1 MAELTPLEQQL
12 KLAAS
17 LRAGEAATFR
27 LDAAI
32 HPTSRYLWLIYGGI
46 FSILALIGYLSAL
59 PLWQTAIVLI
69 SSIVT
74 VLVTRLSNIPLVHLT
89 QPKLT
94 QPLTAEWQLL
104 MATAQGTAL
113 WRGNLLQV
121 QDCGLAIVIT
131 FAIHHPLKRSLN
143 RTIFRDQTSA
153 SAWHHLKVL
162 AQLSQ

>member
-32 HPTSRYLWLIYGGI
+32 HPTSRYLWLIYAGI
-46 FSILALIGYLSAL
+46 FSIIALIGYLSAL
-59 PLWQTAIVLI
+59 SLWQAAIVLS
-69 SSIVT
+69 SSIIA
-74 VLVTRLSNIPLVHLT
+74 VLVTRLINIPLVHLT
-89 QPKLT
+89 QPQLA

-104 MATAQGTAL
+104 MATSQATAL

-143 RTIFRDQTSA
+143 RTIFRDQVSA
-153 SAWHHLKVL
+153 KAWHHLKVL
-162 AQLSQ
+162 AQLS